1 MQVPWPTSSISSSST
16 ARPHCTW
23 WRRHCSR
30 TVSATQGLL
39 PRRLL
44 FQCVSHPLSGR
55 AVDVYDLS
63 VRVTSKGFSADVL
76 PGLVS
81 CIVGLPGE
89 HLRGALRLLLD
100 CHAHWEGERVGQK
113 EQDEGM
119 EEGELPDNEEE
130 GAGNP
135 QGIDPISRIMVPSPH
150 ATPLLCGV
158 AAYPPPPPPHL
169 PAEPAPPS
177 DPRRPGACPGG
188 CPPQGRPQQRGA
200 GTAHAPAGL
209 CTHPRAVVPP
219 GQGPSKASHRAA
231 PVQEITPHCPPPPP
245 LLYRSSW
252 LLLLLTLVCRT
263 SPDLRAAQTLAHALC
278 LCRSEEKVSE
288 ASPLL
293 AAVSAHKLTAACGLL
308 PAGGNCQRHL

>member
-1 MQVPWPTSSISSSST
+1 M
-16 ARPHCTW
+16 
-23 WRRHCSR
+23 
-30 TVSATQGLL
+30 
-39 PRRLL
+39 
-44 FQCVSHPLSGR
+44 
-55 AVDVYDLS
+55 DVYDLS

-158 AAYPPPPPPHL
+158 AAYPPPPPPPTSLQNQLLHRIHDVQVPVL
-169 PAEPAPPS
+169 VGAHHKAARSNEVLELLTRLQDCAPTLVQWYLQDKGQARQATELHQSRRSRLIAPPL
-177 DPRRPGACPGG
+177 
-188 CPPQGRPQQRGA
+188 PPSSTG
-200 GTAHAPAGL
+200 PAG
-209 CTHPRAVVPP
+209 C
-219 GQGPSKASHRAA
+219 
-231 PVQEITPHCPPPPP
+231 C
-245 LLYRSSW
+245 
-252 LLLLLTLVCRT
+252 C
-263 SPDLRAAQTLAHALC
+263 C
-278 LCRSEEKVSE
+278 
-288 ASPLL
+288 
-293 AAVSAHKLTAACGLL
+293 
-308 PAGGNCQRHL
+308 